1 MRKSILLVI
10 ILSLLLAVPALMAA
24 PVVNPTI
31 PVLSGLKD
39 VSNFASSNTRFGF
52 NLYNSPTDPALYINS
67 IDFIPGAGYDGNIA
81 LASPGTVFS
90 TNQGD
95 YSLGTAIAPDTAFYL
110 YNAVQREGAVDAL
123 VANGTYDF
131 NVVVIGG
138 EDASATDI
146 LADIPYQI
154 RIADGVNISITQVTA
169 TPSTIHAGQTSTV
182 SLTITNNDLVETF
195 MVTSWYYV
203 NGGMEQGVNRLENG
217 QFVGNW
223 FNLSIAPDDTLT
235 NDHTT
240 WDATAATPLGD
251 YSPNLGITGGLY
263 NGDDFA
269 LAAPGDP
276 LITVVVAPPVCSG
289 PAIGDLS
296 GDCKVDLADF
306 AILASNWLNCY
317 LDPPSAC
324 QE

>member
-1 MRKSILLVI
+1 MRNT
-10 ILSLLLAVPALMAA
+10 ILSVITLSLSLAAVLMAA
-24 PVVNPTI
+24 PNVNPNI
-31 PVLSGLKD
+31 PLLSGLKD
-39 VSNFASSNTRFGF
+39 VSNFASSHTQFGF
-52 NLYNSPTDPALYINS
+52 NLYNSPTDPPLYINS
-67 IDFIPGAGYDGNIA
+67 IDLIPGAGYDPNIA
-81 LASPGTVFS
+81 LISPGTVFS

-95 YSLGTAIAPDTAFYL
+95 YSLGTAIASDTGFYL

-138 EDASATDI
+138 QDASATDI

-154 RIADGVNISITQVTA
+154 RIADGVNVSITEVTA
-169 TPSTIHAGQTSTV
+169 APSIIREGVTSTV
-182 SLTITNNDLVETF
+182 SLTVTNNDLVETF
-195 MVTSWYYV
+195 VTTTWYYT
-203 NGGMEQGVNRLENG
+203 NGGMEQGVNHLENG

-223 FNLSIAPDDTLT
+223 FNQSIAPEETLT
-235 NDHTT
+235 DDHTT

-251 YSPNLGITGGLY
+251 YSPNLGISGGLY

-276 LITVVVAPPVCSG
+276 LITVISG
-289 PAIGDLS
+289 PICLAPVIADLS

-306 AILASNWLNCY
+306 AIMALHWLDCN

-324 QE
+324 WE